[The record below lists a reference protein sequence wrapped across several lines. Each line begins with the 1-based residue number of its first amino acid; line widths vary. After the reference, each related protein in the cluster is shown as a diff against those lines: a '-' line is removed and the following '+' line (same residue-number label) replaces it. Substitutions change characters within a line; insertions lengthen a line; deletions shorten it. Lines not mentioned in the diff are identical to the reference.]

1 MSEWLFDPTTYR
13 VAPDDVIDIIVNG
26 ESVARFAIRVR
37 TMMVTGGHA
46 DHHVSFERVDI
57 LPAMTLADEADTSPK

>member
-1 MSEWLFDPTTYR
+1 MPEWLFDPTTYR
-13 VAPDDVIDIIVNG
+13 VTADDVIDIIVNG

-46 DHHVSFERVDI
+46 DHHVSFERVDL
-57 LPAMTLADEADTSPK
+57 LPAMTLADDSETSPT

>member
-13 VAPDDVIDIIVNG
+13 VTADDVIDIIVNG
-26 ESVARFAIRVR
+26 ESLARFAIRVE
-37 TMMVTGGHA
+37 GQ
-46 DHHVSFERVDI
+46 HVSFERVDI